1 MDEKDIKQAKKLR
14 KALVKKALG
23 YETVEVIEEYVSS
36 EEGEIRLAKK
46 KITKKDVP
54 PDITALKMLVEQ
66 SVSPLESMTDQELE
80 QEKQRLIKLLADKKT
95 DKEKNIAKTSK

>member
-23 YETVEVIEEYVSS
+23 YETVEVIEEYVSN
-36 EEGEIRLAKK
+36 EEGEVRLAKK

-66 SVSPLESMTDQELE
+66 AVTPLESMTDQELE

-95 DKEKNIAKTSK
+95 DKEKNIAKTNK

>member
-1 MDEKDIKQAKKLR
+1 MR

-23 YETVEVIEEYVSS
+23 YESTEVVEEYVSGD
-36 EEGEIRLAKK
+36 EGEVRLAKK

-66 SVSPLESMTDQELE
+66 SISPLESMTDQELE
-80 QEKQRLIKLLADKKT
+80 DEKQRLIKLLADEKKS
-95 DKEKNIAKTSK
+95 KEKNIAKRNK